1 MRETYNSNKI
11 LERDMTMTIDTQK
24 MKTRL
29 ETKQKE
35 LQGNIATL
43 TEAHPTPVDPIE
55 AGEGSQDFEEIAVD
69 FDETQKEQS
78 IEVNENALLTEV
90 KAALKRIEDG
100 TYGKSVVSGKPIPE
114 RRLEVIPWADRLIEE
129 EEQREQR
136 NLSREELYNTDTNVS

>member
-1 MRETYNSNKI
+1 
-11 LERDMTMTIDTQK
+11 MTIDIQE

-29 ETKQKE
+29 EEKQKE
-35 LQGNIATL
+35 LEGNIASL

-55 AGEGSQDFEEIAVD
+55 ASEGPQDFEETAID

-90 KAALKRIEDG
+90 KAALKRIENG
-100 TYGKSVVSGKPIPE
+100 TYGKSVVSGTPIPE
-114 RRLEVIPWADRLIEE
+114 RRLEVIPWADRLVEE